1 MDHLERRTPLRIGI
15 LALVVLAA
23 STVIWFVSTNI
34 GRNPEECRAWESA
47 LKREAASRNLRG
59 GTAGRSEDEVSGD
72 HQEWK
77 RKLAAYP
84 FVVDPDGERF
94 DRPTGCSFEGIQ
106 DK

>member
-1 MDHLERRTPLRIGI
+1 MPLRLGI
-15 LALVVLAA
+15 LALVLAT

-34 GRNPEECRAWESA
+34 RRNPEECRSWESA

-59 GTAGRSEDEVSGD
+59 GAAGRSEDEISRD
-72 HQEWK
+72 HREWE

-84 FVVDPDGERF
+84 WVVDPDGERF
-94 DRPTGCSFEGIQ
+94 DKPAGCTFEGLR